1 MCDDKL
7 DEILQIFSK
16 YLYKISGPKLDKI
29 ILFGSYAR
37 GEQTE
42 YSDIDVLV
50 LLKASD
56 DEVAMIRKKMRKVI
70 NEIDWDYDVI
80 LSPVYQQSETYKKY
94 KSASGFYQN
103 IDREGI
109 AIGKG
114 L

>member
-1 MCDDKL
+1 MCDNKL
-7 DEILQIFSK
+7 DEVLHIFTK
-16 YLYKISGPKLDKI
+16 QLYKVSGPKLDKV

-37 GEQTE
+37 GDQTE

-56 DEVAMIRKKMRKVI
+56 DEVGMIRKKMRKVI

-80 LSPVYQQSETYKKY
+80 LSPVYQQSEKY
-94 KSASGFYQN
+94 MKYISASGFYQN

-109 AIGKG
+109 AIGKR